1 MWLKGKNI
9 SRILIYTKGAPEKCV
24 GTPALCGWN
33 ICSITVREILEKTK
47 QLRVIGFKSCLFQAL
62 DVVYLCCIFMLYI
75 NERKLVDRYENSC
88 DNRSIEWY
96 GT

>member
-1 MWLKGKNI
+1 MWLKGKII

-24 GTPALCGWN
+24 GTPALCGCN
-33 ICSITVREILEKTK
+33 
-47 QLRVIGFKSCLFQAL
+47 SCLFRAL

-96 GT
+96 GA

>member
-1 MWLKGKNI
+1 MGYFND
-9 SRILIYTKGAPEKCV
+9 KGAGFVVKREKYLS
-24 GTPALCGWN
+24 P
-33 ICSITVREILEKTK
+33 
-47 QLRVIGFKSCLFQAL
+47 LRSVAGIGFESYLFRVL